1 MICIYENIFKAKFFL
16 LQTFHLKKTD
26 LRELCLAAVEMT
38 FLSQEE
44 KDRLRQTVHKD
55 LDKLTH
61 IESI

>member
-1 MICIYENIFKAKFFL
+1 MICIYDMIFKAKSFL
-16 LQTFHLKKTD
+16 PQTFHLKRTD

-44 KDRLRQTVHKD
+44 KDRLRQTIHKD

-61 IESI
+61 IESV